1 MKTVDRLSSQALADL
16 LWVLGTPTLACG
28 DNVVAPMQLD
38 VGSVDVEHLED
49 FITKRPDRRVG
60 HYFETLILYWLTHI
74 AKVELIAHGQ
84 QIMDGKR
91 TVGELDFL
99 FRDKDGVLTTG
110 KPP

>member
-1 MKTVDRLSSQALADL
+1 MV
-16 LWVLGTPTLACG
+16 CG
-28 DNVVAPMQLD
+28 DNVVAPMKLD

-49 FITKRPDRRVG
+49 FISKRPDRRVG

-74 AKVELIAHGQ
+74 VKVELIAHGQ

-99 FRDKDGVLTTG
+99 FRDRDGDTQPLGSCCEVLPALSAARRISLSRSKRT
-110 KPP
+110 